1 MDSQLTI
8 PNRYHYT
15 TVKQNNRDNEGTKTL
30 EEQGKAETN
39 THPHQRKQCNN
50 TRSQLQITKTIVVTG
65 QVQEILTHIKNGDKH
80 TRDTEQFTLV
90 TPKKR
95 MTTL

>member
-1 MDSQLTI
+1 MKERKRLKSKGRQKQTRTLTSASSA
-8 PNRYHYT
+8 T
-15 TVKQNNRDNEGTKTL
+15 TL
-30 EEQGKAETN
+30 EANYK
-39 THPHQRKQCNN
+39 
-50 TRSQLQITKTIVVTG
+50 SQKTIVVTG

-90 TPKKR
+90 KPKKR